1 MKLKKIRFFPLN
13 ISLLLLVLLVFFT
26 TFMKKNHRM
35 LKSMT
40 GYGKATATYLDK
52 RISVEIRSL
61 NSKSLDLNVRFA
73 PVYKELEGPIRS
85 LIGESL
91 DRGKIDVNINIEGT
105 GSAKNYTVNQDLARA
120 YYKDLKEIN
129 DAIGENTED
138 YMSLILRMPDIYINE
153 KEELLDAEKEWLLN
167 LVKEAAGDINVFR
180 RQEGVAL
187 ENEFTERIEDIRR
200 LLLEVPKYENA
211 RIDTIRERM
220 RKSLEEL
227 EMKSYDDNR
236 FEQEIIFYIEKLDV
250 SEEKMRLMNHLDY
263 FLETM
268 VLPSG
273 GRKLGFISQEI
284 GREINTLGSKS
295 NHAEMQKLVV
305 DMKDNLEKI
314 KEQILNT
321 L

>member
-1 MKLKKIRFFPLN
+1 
-13 ISLLLLVLLVFFT
+13 
-26 TFMKKNHRM
+26 M

-40 GYGKATATYLDK
+40 GYGKATATYHGK

-61 NSKSLDLNVRFA
+61 NSKSLDLNVKYA
-73 PVYKELEGPIRS
+73 SIYKEIEGDIRS
-85 LIGESL
+85 IIGETL
-91 DRGKIDVNINIEGT
+91 DRGKIDLMINIDGT
-105 GSAKNYTVNQDLARA
+105 GEAKNYTVNKDLAVA
-120 YYKDLKEIN
+120 YYKDLKSVN
-129 DAIGENTED
+129 DAIGEKSED
-138 YMSLILRMPDIYINE
+138 YLSLILRMPDIFINE
-153 KEELLDAEKEWLLN
+153 KEELTEDEKNWILN
-167 LVKEAAGDINVFR
+167 LVKNAVDELNLFR
-180 RQEGVAL
+180 RQEGKAL
-187 ENEFTERIEDIRR
+187 ENEFTIRIEDIRR
-200 LLLEVPKYENA
+200 LLLDVPKYENE

-227 EMKSYDDNR
+227 ENKTYDDNR
-236 FEQEIIFYIEKLDV
+236 FEQEMIFYIEKLDI

-268 VLPSG
+268 ILPSG
-273 GRKLGFISQEI
+273 GKKLGFISQEI